1 MTQDPLTLYKLIILY
16 MLNRVA
22 FPLTK
27 AQIVDFVLE
36 KEYTTFLTLQQ
47 AISDLT
53 ESHMVTTRTIGNRT
67 QLYIT
72 DEGKS
77 TLSFFENRISD
88 AIKEDVSLYLKDH
101 RLQIRNEIS
110 VTSSYYRST
119 GGDYEA
125 RLVAK
130 ERESNLITL
139 TLSVPNEAMAAA
151 ICDNWQEKNQEIYE
165 FVTKSLF

>member
-53 ESHMVTTRTIGNRT
+53 ESHMVTARTVGNRT
-67 QLYIT
+67 HLYIT